1 MNQSTINLNYPVDIR
16 NQSRLHQLIDNIF
29 MDFSKVLTVRL
40 DFYIQKEYEEFN
52 NYLYMNDCFTRLR
65 NNSRFNSLFEYCI
78 TYIASLEHGQ
88 DRKWHYHVLFF
99 FDGQQLKS
107 DYQLAKEIG
116 EYWVNVITRG
126 IGAYNSPNLNK
137 GRYRTF
143 ALGNIGYND
152 AEAIANLKAV
162 SDYLVKAEKGLQ
174 HLPDSELG
182 KNYRTYRQGQYKPKL
197 SNLGRPRQHH

>member
-16 NQSRLHQLIDNIF
+16 NQSRLHQPIDNIF

-52 NYLYMNDCFTRLR
+52 NYFYMNDCFTRLR

-197 SNLGRPRQHH
+197 SNLERPRQHH

>member
-52 NYLYMNDCFTRLR
+52 NYFYMNDCFTRLR
-65 NNSRFNSLFEYCI
+65 NNLRFNSLFEYCI

>member
-52 NYLYMNDCFTRLR
+52 NYFYMNECFTRLR
-65 NNSRFNSLFEYCI
+65 NNLRFKSLFEHYI

-126 IGAYNSPNLNK
+126 IGAYNSPNMNK
-137 GRYRTF
+137 SRYRTF

-182 KNYRTYRQGQYKPKL
+182 KSYRTYRQGQYKPKL
-197 SNLGRPRQHH
+197 SNLGRPRASS

>member
-16 NQSRLHQLIDNIF
+16 NQSRLHQPIDNIF

-52 NYLYMNDCFTRLR
+52 NYFYMNDGFTRLR
-65 NNSRFNSLFEYCI
+65 NNSRFSILFEYCI

-197 SNLGRPRQHH
+197 SNLERPRQHH